1 MIVAVLTMS
10 KYLNYVTPMYE
21 SVSKIKLADVKEGAA
36 SATMYKDFD
45 VFATTNK
52 IGAEVEVVKSPVVIK
67 RRSAI

>member
-1 MIVAVLTMS
+1 MLKKVQQ
-10 KYLNYVTPMYE
+10 
-21 SVSKIKLADVKEGAA
+21 

-67 RRSAI
+67 GAQPKFKHTTTIFRISDFFATLNSMISRP